1 MVSPAAAK
9 AAPPVAVV
17 GVADE
22 LGKLATL
29 RDGGTI
35 TSEEFER
42 QRALLLGSSAEAAP
56 TSASGP
62 SPILIVVV
70 VLVLIVGVVFV
81 WQTMQNNND
90 ILYRV
95 GQSI

>member
-1 MVSPAAAK
+1 
-9 AAPPVAVV
+9 
-17 GVADE
+17 
-22 LGKLATL
+22 
-29 RDGGTI
+29 
-35 TSEEFER
+35 
-42 QRALLLGSSAEAAP
+42 
-56 TSASGP
+56 
-62 SPILIVVV
+62 V